1 MADYPTSSYGPQDA
15 LKAYQDILAS
25 EKRKKK
31 YATLIDGMMRLSP
44 RYSGS
49 AAATANR
56 NLINSYGGSGSK
68 GFATYSRLQS
78 EAANAELDKFFM
90 QDFLKQ
96 DFPNVA
102 SVRAWGATM
111 GPEMTQARLAKYIE
125 LYTKRASEE
134 RSAATFDMNRE
145 DWLKGKAVAKLTSDL
160 VDKYTDQYRN
170 RTAED
175 QEIVIARIQDE
186 IRANDEIPSTAKQA
200 LLSSVVKE
208 LTDLMG
214 ERGASLAKKVAL
226 EKLAKDAEKDQ
237 WRFERDQQQEVDRQ
251 AKYGREK
258 EVAALDRTKG
268 RLTAR
273 LAEKAANLWQANK
286 STMSREEALQTVLD
300 ESEELYTTTTAIE
313 ARMGVRDALE
323 KLIGKDEDVTPTS
336 GLKITE
342 EMYSLLADTG
352 NPEENLMNARK
363 AFESE
368 NRRGASLNP
377 AWYDYG
383 VKKGYAIAADNF
395 VRVLSMADGN
405 RYSALMSLMPEFI
418 ETIGPISKE
427 IKESKKPEDIEF
439 IRKKEAE
446 AVEFI
451 KDKEKKLGVPYM
463 VIEYILFPEE
473 YAWGTK

>member
-145 DWLKGKAVAKLTSDL
+145 DWLKGKAVAKITSDL
-160 VDKYTDQYRN
+160 VDKYTNQYRN

-214 ERGASLAKKVAL
+214 ERGASLAKGVQRK
-226 EKLAKDAEKDQ
+226 KLATDAERDT
-237 WRFERDQQQEVDRQ
+237 WRFERDRKIFDQAQLDRAEDLSSDALARRMAERVDELVKSSKEAGDEITIQEAKNIISKEYQGTKYDTDVFDKRVSSMVGVD
-251 AKYGREK
+251 EK
-258 EVAALDRTKG
+258 EPT
-268 RLTAR
+268 
-273 LAEKAANLWQANK
+273 
-286 STMSREEALQTVLD
+286 
-300 ESEELYTTTTAIE
+300 I
-313 ARMGVRDALE
+313 
-323 KLIGKDEDVTPTS
+323 TPTG

-342 EMYSLLADTG
+342 EMYGLLTDTG
-352 NPEENLMNARK
+352 DATTNLKNAEK
-363 AFESE
+363 ALESE
-368 NRRGASLNP
+368 HRRGPSINP
-377 AWYDYG
+377 AWYDYS
-383 VKKGYAIAADNF
+383 VKKQKAIAADNF
-395 VRVLSMADGN
+395 IRILAMSDGN
-405 RYSALMSLMPEFI
+405 RYGQLMGL
-418 ETIGPISKE
+418 
-427 IKESKKPEDIEF
+427 KPEYEKYIATVDPENQQ
-439 IRKKEAE
+439 AE
-446 AVEFI
+446 TVKIINDAV
-451 KDKEKKLGVPYM
+451 KRLGLPYM
-463 VIEYILFPEE
+463 VIEYILFPDL

>member
-31 YATLIDGMMRLSP
+31 YATLIDGMMKLSP

-90 QDFLKQ
+90 QDFLNQ

-125 LYTKRASEE
+125 LYTKRAGEE

-145 DWLKGKAVAKLTSDL
+145 DWLKGKAVAKITSDL
-160 VDKYTDQYRN
+160 VDKYTNQYRN

-214 ERGASLAKKVAL
+214 GRGESLAKKVAR
-226 EKLAKDAEKDQ
+226 EKLVTDAEKDQ
-237 WRFERDQQQEVDRQ
+237 WRFDRDQKIFDQSQTDR
-251 AKYGREK
+251 AEGISSS
-258 EVAALDRTKG
+258 AI
-268 RLTAR
+268 AR
-273 LAEKAANLWQANK
+273 RMAE
-286 STMSREEALQTVLD
+286 MV
-300 ESEELYTTTTAIE
+300 EELVARGGITIQE
-313 ARMGVRDALE
+313 AKNRVQEEHEGTNYDADLFDKRVKSRLGVDE
-323 KLIGKDEDVTPTS
+323 KVTKVTPT
-336 GLKITE
+336 GALKTTE
-342 EMYSLLADTG
+342 EMRSLLTSSNDVKAD
-352 NPEENLMNARK
+352 LANAQK
-363 AFESE
+363 ALESE
-368 NRRGASLNP
+368 RRRGANLNP

-383 VKKGYAIAADNF
+383 IAKQEAIAADNF
-395 VRVLSMADGN
+395 LRVLRTVDNVRHSQLLQYKSEFEKQMAAFSEGKTDEVIGQEAI
-405 RYSALMSLMPEFI
+405 RLME
-418 ETIGPISKE
+418 
-427 IKESKKPEDIEF
+427 
-439 IRKKEAE
+439 E
-446 AVEFI
+446 AVRRLALPRLI
-451 KDKEKKLGVPYM
+451 
-463 VIEYILFPEE
+463 IEYTLFPEQFDF
-473 YAWGTK
+473 GTKRN